1 MKKFQIAYLNSFSDH
16 TDIEQSLN
24 RLERLQSQIEEFSQD
39 IENLH
44 SSQAPKLPNP
54 LEQSP
59 NRSRSRSKPGSGAS
73 SRSTSTS
80 SSSSSSSSRSRSRSK
95 AKNRSKS
102 PQIPSSTQKCQAPV
116 SPKTQR
122 SPTPPTKPQSPKSPI
137 KSPTIEA
144 TPQKPPSPP
153 TSSSHEK
160 SPDRRPVSPPFW
172 SNDQQAQPALQ
183 DLFDG
188 EVPGGITQLET
199 GTIQPPAIA
208 INTPPH
214 EPSQITLSQ
223 SLELLNKET
232 QDAVESILTDVS
244 LVF

>member
-80 SSSSSSSSRSRSRSK
+80 SSSSSSSRSRSRSK
-95 AKNRSKS
+95 SKDRSRS
-102 PQIPSSTQKCQAPV
+102 PQIPSSPQKSQAPV

-122 SPTPPTKPQSPKSPI
+122 SPTPPTKPQSPRSPKKSA
-137 KSPTIEA
+137 TIEA
-144 TPQKPPSPP
+144 TPQKPPSPSR
-153 TSSSHEK
+153 SSSHEE
-160 SPDRRPVSPPFW
+160 SPNRRPVSPPFW

-199 GTIQPPAIA
+199 GTVQPPSIG